1 MLGRMR
7 LDCLY
12 LIPFNVSSVVR
23 LECEQPDGSTA
34 ALQVQMTPAQATEV
48 ARALQRLAETV
59 VQPGTSLKQ

>member
-34 ALQVQMTPAQATEV
+34 AQATEV